1 MKNLEDAIMQ
11 MTPAQLR
18 LALMIILKG
27 CDTDYA
33 ILVSAGKQVEK
44 SYLDE
49 AIKKFKAESK
59 FDC

>member
-1 MKNLEDAIMQ
+1 MENLENVIIQ
-11 MTPAQLR
+11 MTPAQLK
-18 LALMIILKG
+18 LALLIILKG

-33 ILVSAGKQVEK
+33 ILVSAGKQIK
-44 SYLDE
+44 KNYLDE